1 MTKHKRVRNKISRML
16 RNGKVP
22 LELIRQP
29 VFQRTWAIASP
40 RRNAPGPMPVDMFRR
55 CVAARFLAWEL
66 ITAWT
71 LLTGGEDG
79 AEDGDVK
86 PWAMAVSKARKLGFI

>member
-1 MTKHKRVRNKISRML
+1 MTKHRRVRNRISGML

-29 VFQRTWAIASP
+29 VFQRTWAVASP
-40 RRNAPGPMPVDMFRR
+40 RRNNREPMPVDMYRR

-66 ITAWT
+66 ITAWA
-71 LLTGGEDG
+71 LLVGGEDG
-79 AEDGDVK
+79 SQNGDVK
-86 PWAMAVSKARKLGFI
+86 PWAMAVSKARKLGIV